1 MDFVCILSIFLSARI
16 HLAGVF
22 AAQRRAG
29 AHHVVCDSVVVVVL
43 TLRDDLDVHSAQDR
57 GHVITVDL
65 SDAPAAHRT
74 NRAPL

>member
-1 MDFVCILSIFLSARI
+1 MFQNKNPAARI

-43 TLRDDLDVHSAQDR
+43 TLRDDLDIHSTQDR
-57 GHVITVDL
+57 GQVITVDL
-65 SDAPAAHRT
+65 SDAPAAHRA